1 MFSKLNMKHKYI
13 LEIEV
18 GSNCDNSDILHGA
31 LCHVL
36 NKDADEISVELVHEE
51 TETNQKQT

>member
-1 MFSKLNMKHKYI
+1 MKHKYI

-18 GSNCDNSDILHGA
+18 NSNCDNSDILHGA

-36 NKDADEISVELVHEE
+36 NKNADEISVELVHEE
-51 TETNQKQT
+51 TETN